1 MGYYINMKVRDLFQV
16 LKNTNF
22 RSFFIN
28 NPDDNGV
35 PSLSEDTQTELLEV
49 QEFTLNDFGS
59 WQYGI
64 SNYGTEGKRFK
75 FIIQLIDDEG
85 ETVTKTKFKDSLG
98 DILKDENILE
108 MEVVEIKSLSLEG
121 EFNVSTTN
129 TAWPSN
135 DASIEIVV
143 TKSK

>member
-1 MGYYINMKVRDLFQV
+1 MGYNFNMKVRDLFQV

-22 RSFFIN
+22 RSFFII

-35 PSLSEDTQTELLEV
+35 PSLSDDTQTELLEV

-59 WQYGI
+59 WQYGF

-108 MEVVEIKSLSLEG
+108 MEVVEIKTLSLEG
-121 EFNVSTTN
+121 YFNLSTTN

>member
-1 MGYYINMKVRDLFQV
+1 MKVRDLFHV
-16 LKNTNF
+16 LRNTKF

-28 NPDDNGV
+28 NPDDNRV
-35 PSLSEDTQTELLEV
+35 PSLKEDTQTELLEV
-49 QEFTLNDFGS
+49 QEFTLKDFGT

-64 SNYGTEGKRFK
+64 SNYGVESNRFK
-75 FIIQLIDDEG
+75 FIIQFIDDEG
-85 ETVTKTKFKDSLG
+85 ETVTKTKYKNSLD
-98 DILKDENILE
+98 DILKDENMLE
-108 MEVVEIKSLSLEG
+108 MEVLEIKTLSLVG

-135 DASIEIVV
+135 DASIEIIV

>member
-1 MGYYINMKVRDLFQV
+1 MKVRDLFHV
-16 LKNTNF
+16 LRNTKF

-28 NPDDNGV
+28 NPDDNRV
-35 PSLSEDTQTELLEV
+35 PSLKEDTQTELLEV
-49 QEFTLNDFGS
+49 QEFTLKDFGT

-64 SNYGTEGKRFK
+64 SNYGVESNRFK
-75 FIIQLIDDEG
+75 FIIQFIDDEG
-85 ETVTKTKFKDSLG
+85 ETVTKTKYKNSLD
-98 DILKDENILE
+98 DILKDENMLE
-108 MEVVEIKSLSLEG
+108 MEVLEIKTLSLEG

-135 DASIEIVV
+135 DASIEIIV

>member
-1 MGYYINMKVRDLFQV
+1 MKVRDLFQV

-28 NPDDNGV
+28 NPDDNRV
-35 PSLSEDTQTELLEV
+35 PSLKEDTQTELLEV
-49 QEFTLNDFGS
+49 QEFTLKDFGT

-64 SNYGTEGKRFK
+64 SNYGVESNRFK
-75 FIIQLIDDEG
+75 FIIQFIDDEG
-85 ETVTKTKFKDSLG
+85 ETVIKNKYKNSLD
-98 DILKDENILE
+98 DILKNENMLE
-108 MEVVEIKSLSLEG
+108 MEVVEIKTLSLEG